1 MGKKYQNI
9 LYDLKKFQKKKN
21 RTEFLNVKNLL
32 EELKLQTKIRSYQQK
47 YENVRYINILSNLY
61 C

>member
-1 MGKKYQNI
+1 MGKTYQNI

-32 EELKLQTKIRSYQQK
+32 EELNYRQK
-47 YENVRYINILSNLY
+47 YEATSRNMKM
-61 C
+61 

>member
-1 MGKKYQNI
+1 MGKTYQNI